1 MKERLFKKK
10 CIKQNNRRTY
20 VVNMLF
26 SVTVVT
32 LTMHVAFQKKIINVI
47 SLRVTFPFKH
57 VVGGREAHKMVGVEL
72 LVFPSLLRFPP
83 YFVSHPLFF
92 PNFVRGGIPMF
103 GGRLNVWVKYIGG
116 MSTCQN
122 ING

>member
-10 CIKQNNRRTY
+10 SIKQNNRRTY

-57 VVGGREAHKMVGVEL
+57 VVGGREAHKIVGVEL
-72 LVFPSLLRFPP
+72 LVFPSLLRFP
-83 YFVSHPLFF
+83 PLFF